1 MVGVKIVGFLSLAGW
16 LGVLAGMYTKFLGTL
31 PLILIGGIVA
41 VVAGLLGV
49 FKGD

>member
-1 MVGVKIVGFLSLAGW
+1 MVGVKIVGFLALAGG
-16 LGVLAGMYTKFLGTL
+16 LGVLAGMYTNFLGNMQLT
-31 PLILIGGIVA
+31 LIGGIVA